1 MNCLSL
7 VNTWVLPR
15 FYGDS
20 CCFIYLVFCVV
31 FFILFV
37 FVVCLMSKVVCV
49 SGLLLFCVL
58 CPKSSLSL
66 DCSFGFLLRLFKQ
79 KYMLKGSDN
88 KQIRESEFYL
98 GTQLSSLSISRYR
111 RKYEMYA
118 KVHLTKLLTGKH
130 RIQTCTIVSPSSPFI
145 ITFTN
150 SFVKYKDNC

>member
-7 VNTWVLPR
+7 VNTWVHPR

-88 KQIRESEFYL
+88 KQSGRVTFILERNCRRCQYL
-98 GTQLSSLSISRYR
+98 GIEENMKCMLKFILQ
-111 RKYEMYA
+111 
-118 KVHLTKLLTGKH
+118 KLLTGKH
-130 RIQTCTIVSPSSPFI
+130 RIQTCTIVSPFPPFV

-150 SFVKYKDNC
+150 SYVKYKDNC

>member
-1 MNCLSL
+1 LL
-7 VNTWVLPR
+7 L
-15 FYGDS
+15 
-20 CCFIYLVFCVV
+20 FCVLCPKSSV
-31 FFILFV
+31 SLDCSCFV
-37 FVVCLMSKVVCV
+37 SYVQSRLCLWIAPVLCLMSTVVCV
-49 SGLLLFCVL
+49 SRLLLFCVL